1 MLKKYLYFFIKKS
14 SERQHRAYYRD
25 YYRAEYAEFERCAD
39 KKSPARI
46 RREMRCLQRYWKTY
60 PFQYI
65 RYRLYRKD
73 CPLSMEQMKAYIPDY
88 FAYFLFYPQSFN
100 ERNVLCEDKRLFA
113 SLCRGYGINHPR
125 VLLSV
130 SDGVLF
136 DGGENPCTAERVLA
150 RIQASG
156 VDRLFVKPTFGVGG
170 KGIEVFDLREGR
182 YLRTPDGRLLNAAYV
197 EELKGDE
204 WIVEEGL
211 VHHPEMAAIYPHAIC
226 TFRIVTRNEKNSVSI
241 LFSLLRVGQGAMQ
254 VDNASSGGLYMQVD
268 AVTGKFAARAYAFD
282 GRVHE
287 KHPDTGFVFGD
298 YTFPYWEELSRF
310 VTLSAQKLNKIK
322 YIGWDIAYTPDGPV
336 VIEANNGPGVSIL
349 QDSYGGLRDA
359 FGIRNPKDYW
369 FASNYALKNL

>member
-14 SERQHRAYYRD
+14 SERQHRAYYLD

-46 RREMRCLQRYWKTY
+46 RREMRCLQRYWKIY

-136 DGGENPCTAERVLA
+136 DGG
-150 RIQASG
+150 
-156 VDRLFVKPTFGVGG
+156 G
-170 KGIEVFDLREGR
+170 K
-182 YLRTPDGRLLNAAYV
+182 
-197 EELKGDE
+197 
-204 WIVEEGL
+204 
-211 VHHPEMAAIYPHAIC
+211 
-226 TFRIVTRNEKNSVSI
+226 
-241 LFSLLRVGQGAMQ
+241 SLHG
-254 VDNASSGGLYMQVD
+254 
-268 AVTGKFAARAYAFD
+268 
-282 GRVHE
+282 
-287 KHPDTGFVFGD
+287 
-298 YTFPYWEELSRF
+298 
-310 VTLSAQKLNKIK
+310 
-322 YIGWDIAYTPDGPV
+322 
-336 VIEANNGPGVSIL
+336 
-349 QDSYGGLRDA
+349 
-359 FGIRNPKDYW
+359 
-369 FASNYALKNL
+369 

>member
-1 MLKKYLYFFIKKS
+1 MLKKHLYFFIKKS

-136 DGGENPCTAERVLA
+136 DGR
-150 RIQASG
+150 
-156 VDRLFVKPTFGVGG
+156 G
-170 KGIEVFDLREGR
+170 K
-182 YLRTPDGRLLNAAYV
+182 
-197 EELKGDE
+197 
-204 WIVEEGL
+204 
-211 VHHPEMAAIYPHAIC
+211 
-226 TFRIVTRNEKNSVSI
+226 
-241 LFSLLRVGQGAMQ
+241 SLHG
-254 VDNASSGGLYMQVD
+254 
-268 AVTGKFAARAYAFD
+268 
-282 GRVHE
+282 
-287 KHPDTGFVFGD
+287 
-298 YTFPYWEELSRF
+298 
-310 VTLSAQKLNKIK
+310 
-322 YIGWDIAYTPDGPV
+322 
-336 VIEANNGPGVSIL
+336 
-349 QDSYGGLRDA
+349 
-359 FGIRNPKDYW
+359 
-369 FASNYALKNL
+369 